1 MCTLST
7 TARTHQFHNL
17 QLPPKSPFDY
27 CLAENSALSHALTTL
42 AETLTL
48 RFAAGGAFV
57 ILSDGN
63 TQYVL
68 AGFVEEHGIVQLLGH
83 NDADLKIWA
92 HPDQPV
98 VVHDASRNKF
108 LKDLSAVAGSPGLR
122 FCAAVPIVSKA
133 DIAIGYVLVGD
144 TREHGE
150 TSDRELNQI
159 SSVAK
164 QCMSQLEQDYDL
176 CLERR
181 WSRMVQGL
189 SAFLQRPPALDQMLE
204 EPPNY
209 SEAYHQVISHH
220 LAEGK
225 SSEEEPEEPSE
236 DSAASRPQ
244 QSNETSSRKRKQKQS
259 GEGQDETPYRRV
271 FRRSAEFLREALGAD
286 GVIFADGLIS
296 FHGTL
301 HPAAEPE
308 QEPEK
313 EMAEAN
319 QDKVSA
325 ADAEDLQE
333 TASSR
338 NFTSAEFRKHVRTHN
353 PSEIL
358 GIAMQSET
366 IKPAFQNLSPSTLGL
381 DHVDEGFLQYLM
393 GKFVDGQVWF
403 FSDGPYCCQGHTVAS
418 DDTDDTKRLL
428 QAFPGIRQ
436 LMFAPLKDPVD
447 IKRLAGC
454 FVWSTRTQPIFAND
468 DLPSLDTFLH
478 TVEAEISRIDTIAA
492 LKQKESFMASV
503 SHELRSP
510 LHGILGAVEFLVES
524 GLDNFQES
532 LADTIRACGT
542 ILHETLSSVLSF
554 TKINQF
560 ERRRD
565 DPRQNMPG
573 MSPWSLENKD
583 LARREDSEGMLVWT
597 NIAELCEEIV
607 EVVVSG
613 DQSDLKISLDIA
625 YRDWNF
631 LTEPGALRRVMM
643 NVIGNALKYTS
654 NGGVEISL
662 RTEKNHGN
670 EENSAEVHPDQIVV
684 FTVKDSGQGM
694 SKAFLENHLFVP
706 FSQENSMSD
715 GVGLGMSIVKSLVAL
730 LAGEMQVESH
740 VGEGTTFAISI
751 PMRAAHHEAVL
762 EKNTVALR
770 DRTLKVVMSSP
781 DIDHMLRPYSE
792 QWFGC
797 KVVPWN
803 EADVA
808 FISAEELSA
817 RKYEGPKIVA
827 VGKRTA
833 KSKQHSNTT
842 NVISE
847 PIGPVKVSKAL
858 LRCMKSD
865 EGKVMTDISADA
877 PVETSVEDPPD
888 ISPQQRLECLS
899 IGNDLSDQGL
909 DDANAVRTAS
919 SPGELNRKMSDE
931 KSEPTPGP
939 NGATSSAKGNTS
951 TPYAISTNV
960 GPPKDITPA
969 ILLVE
974 DNLINLRL
982 LQTYMKKRGYKDI
995 HTANN
1000 GLVAVQAVEKR
1011 TDGFSIVVMDISM
1024 PEMDGF
1030 EATRRIRELE
1040 RQHGLPQSLIIALTG
1055 LARAADRTNA
1065 YEAGVDHYMTKPLK
1079 FQELGSL
1086 LTDWEAERK

>member
-1 MCTLST
+1 MSMAT
-7 TARTHQFHNL
+7 
-17 QLPPKSPFDY
+17 SP
-27 CLAENSALSHALTTL
+27 
-42 AETLTL
+42 
-48 RFAAGGAFV
+48 
-57 ILSDGN
+57 I
-63 TQYVL
+63 
-68 AGFVEEHGIVQLLGH
+68 
-83 NDADLKIWA
+83 
-92 HPDQPV
+92 
-98 VVHDASRNKF
+98 
-108 LKDLSAVAGSPGLR
+108 
-122 FCAAVPIVSKA
+122 
-133 DIAIGYVLVGD
+133 
-144 TREHGE
+144 
-150 TSDRELNQI
+150 ELNSL
-159 SSVAK
+159 SSIAK

-176 CLERR
+176 CLQRR
-181 WSRMVQGL
+181 SSRMVRGL
-189 SAFLQRPPALDQMLE
+189 STFLQRQPALDQMLD
-204 EPPNY
+204 EPPHF
-209 SEAYHQVISHH
+209 SESSNQVISVH
-220 LAEGK
+220 LAESK
-225 SSEEEPEEPSE
+225 NPEEEPEAPSE
-236 DSAASRPQ
+236 NSATSRSQ
-244 QSNETSSRKRKQKQS
+244 ESKGHRSRKRKHKES

-271 FRRSAEFLREALGAD
+271 FRRSAEVLREALDAD
-286 GVIFADGLIS
+286 GVIFADGLIG

-308 QEPEK
+308 QELER
-313 EMAEAN
+313 EMVEAN
-319 QDKVSA
+319 QDKVSE
-325 ADAEDLQE
+325 ADAKYEHE
-333 TASSR
+333 TSSMR
-338 NFTSAEFRKHVRTHN
+338 NFTSAEFRKHVRTHQ

-358 GIAMQSET
+358 GIAMQSDT
-366 IKPAFQNLSPSTLGL
+366 TQPTFQNLSKSTLGL

-393 GKFVDGQVWF
+393 G
-403 FSDGPYCCQGHTVAS
+403 HTIAS

-436 LMFAPLKDPVD
+436 LVFGPLKDPVD

-454 FVWSTRTQPIFAND
+454 FIWSTRTQPMFTKD

-524 GLDNFQES
+524 GLDTFQES

-542 ILHETLSSVLSF
+542 TLHETLSSVLSF

-565 DPRQNMPG
+565 HPKQNMPG
-573 MSPWSLENKD
+573 LSPWSLENKD

-613 DQSDLKISLDIA
+613 DQSDLKVFLDIA

-643 NVIGNALKYTS
+643 NVTGNALKYTS
-654 NGGVEISL
+654 HGGVEISL
-662 RTEKNHGN
+662 RTEKNQGN
-670 EENSAEVHPDQIVV
+670 EEKSAEVHPDDIVV

-730 LAGEMQVESH
+730 LAGEMQVDSH
-740 VGEGTTFAISI
+740 VGEGTTFTISI
-751 PMRAAHHEAVL
+751 PMHAAHNAAVL

-770 DRTLKVVMSSP
+770 DRSLKIAMSSP
-781 DIDHMLRPYSE
+781 DIDHMLQSYAE

-797 KVVPWN
+797 TVVPWN

-808 FISAEELSA
+808 FISAEELSTREHA
-817 RKYEGPKIVA
+817 GPKIVA
-827 VGKRTA
+827 VGKRMT
-833 KSKQHSNTT
+833 KSKQRSNTS

-865 EGKVMTDISADA
+865 KDIVGTDTSAEA
-877 PVETSVEDPPD
+877 TTETSIEDPPD
-888 ISPQQRLECLS
+888 ISSQQRLEGLKL
-899 IGNDLSDQGL
+899 GNDLSDQPL
-909 DDANAVRTAS
+909 DAANAVRTAT
-919 SPGELNRKMSDE
+919 SPSEVTRKMSDG
-931 KSEPTPGP
+931 KPASTPGP
-939 NGATSSAKGNTS
+939 NGTASSTNGKVS
-951 TPYAISTNV
+951 TPYGVSTNV
-960 GPPKDITPA
+960 GPPKDVSPA

-995 HTANN
+995 QTANN

-1011 TDGFSIVVMDISM
+1011 TEGFSIVVMDISM

-1040 RQHGLPQSLIIALTG
+1040 RRHDLPQSLIIALTG
-1055 LARAADRTNA
+1055 LARAADRTKA

-1086 LTDWEAERK
+1086 LTDWEAEKSDSK